1 MPAALVSPVCSLE
14 LLPLVQALN
23 VPTAALVFSVLSGYL
38 FKQYNCLRLG
48 QYNKV
53 NALPGWGLAPPHLVP
68 RGMPL
73 AQQKCWWASKCLW
86 GDTPRPDTGPDSL
99 HHPVI
104 PAIEPTASCFCHQ
117 LAPYYCMGQALGLRG
132 TTALCSFSVMPYSLL
147 CLVGFAFLRK
157 CPRES
162 SPINIAPIFFL
173 SLQCGEDS
181 QCKVGKAGGGKS
193 WRTYVTF
200 PTAVM
205 PSGKCLLTPHLP
217 CTLRETKRH
226 NLGCTKKGSYGTN
239 CFAGIPGSTAIPSG
253 LSKTNVYDPKR
264 RRSLAVFRKDAVP
277 KGLVESSRKNF
288 LFLG

>member
-53 NALPGWGLAPPHLVP
+53 NVLPGWGLAPPHPIP

-86 GDTPRPDTGPDSL
+86 GVTSRPDTGPDSL

-104 PAIEPTASCFCHQ
+104 PDIEPTVSCFCHQ
-117 LAPYYCMGQALGLRG
+117 LAPYYCVGQALGFRG
-132 TTALCSFSVMPYSLL
+132 TTVLCSFSVMPYSLL
-147 CLVGFAFLRK
+147 CLVGFAFLWK

-162 SPINIAPIFFL
+162 SPIGIAPIFLL

-200 PTAVM
+200 HTAVM

-217 CTLRETKRH
+217 CALRETKRH
-226 NLGCTKKGSYGTN
+226 DLGCSKKVPVERIALLAFLGAQLSHQGWARQM
-239 CFAGIPGSTAIPSG
+239 FMIPSEG
-253 LSKTNVYDPKR
+253 WVWLCSGRMLYPR
-264 RRSLAVFRKDAVP
+264 
-277 KGLVESSRKNF
+277 G
-288 LFLG
+288 